1 MSGTMKQLLLAGL
14 LMFLASMTPVLA
26 QSRTVT
32 TSSILPIRFVLSHP
46 CSGEDIALSG
56 ELHLVSS
63 VTLDASGGTHVEF
76 QANFQG
82 VSGVGLATGDRYQ
95 LNGERLHTSFNT
107 SGAPP
112 FEMTITSN
120 AHLIGQGPDNNFLL
134 HFLVHTT
141 VNANGAV
148 TAAID
153 ELRVECS

>member
-14 LMFLASMTPVLA
+14 LMFLASMTPALA

-46 CSGEDIALSG
+46 CSGEDVALSG
-56 ELHLVSS
+56 ELHLVSN

-82 VSGVGLATGDRYQ
+82 VSGVGLATGDRYE
-95 LNGERLHTSFNT
+95 LVGERLHTSLNT

-112 FEMTITSN
+112 LEMSITTN
-120 AHLIGQGPDNNFLL
+120 AHVIGQGPGNNALL

-141 VNANGAV
+141 VNADGTV
-148 TAAID
+148 TSQID
-153 ELRVECS
+153 EVRVECR